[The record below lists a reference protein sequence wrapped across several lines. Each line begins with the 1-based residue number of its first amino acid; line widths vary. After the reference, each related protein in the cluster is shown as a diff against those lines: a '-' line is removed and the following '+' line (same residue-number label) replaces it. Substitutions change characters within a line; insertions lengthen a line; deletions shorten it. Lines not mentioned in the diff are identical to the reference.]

1 MSTEQTSALTPTPQ
15 VSYYSFLQ
23 FNLSKIDCHY
33 SGVLESISGGECTIN
48 EELNLPNDDCI
59 FVADGPS
66 ELVSSVLALP
76 YLSGTGQWCDS
87 TEDRLHNAD
96 IPTKHNTMCGGSS
109 VLDVVLQS
117 RDFQDY
123 DSTLN
128 ISAKDPV
135 FHILQ
140 PKSMA
145 QQPYI
150 FILDNSNSMAQKPD
164 HGQKR
169 LDRMKK
175 GIERFMT
182 VDVDMELELPLGVVS
197 FSSKAQTQINHEI
210 ISINDEDS
218 RDEIIDTV
226 NGLSHF
232 GNTCLNTGIQLG
244 LEALRNYG
252 QEAGGTAIFLT
263 DGGQYCPGDSDD
275 WLQIISDEVL
285 AQNVRFCTIAM
296 SNAADPDL
304 EEIAKR

>member
-1 MSTEQTSALTPTPQ
+1 MPSG
-15 VSYYSFLQ
+15 
-23 FNLSKIDCHY
+23 LS
-33 SGVLESISGGECTIN
+33 
-48 EELNLPNDDCI
+48 P
-59 FVADGPS
+59 AP
-66 ELVSSVLALP
+66 
-76 YLSGTGQWCDS
+76 
-87 TEDRLHNAD
+87 
-96 IPTKHNTMCGGSS
+96 
-109 VLDVVLQS
+109 
-117 RDFQDY
+117 
-123 DSTLN
+123 
-128 ISAKDPV
+128 
-135 FHILQ
+135 
-140 PKSMA
+140 
-145 QQPYI
+145 
-150 FILDNSNSMAQKPD
+150 
-164 HGQKR
+164 
-169 LDRMKK
+169 
-175 GIERFMT
+175 
-182 VDVDMELELPLGVVS
+182 
-197 FSSKAQTQINHEI
+197 SKAQTQINHEI